1 MIPGEAQRCAKE
13 VVHVSEDLPP
23 PSASPAD
30 LPPPTIG
37 PAEDLDWLVER
48 LGALPP
54 VPMPPDVWGRLQAA
68 LADEAAGQPTP
79 GGSASADAAVPLRRR
94 RRWVPTALAAAAAVV
109 AAGLII
115 PRIGGGGAD
124 PVAQPVASD
133 SGVAATMREA
143 VTIDALPAHHLVASG
158 TDYSTA
164 ELGEQVLGVLST
176 VGMGQPE
183 QVVAR
188 ASVRTAG
195 SAPALVGPDG
205 MTADLQALHDCVAA
219 FAGGG
224 DKAPALLVDRA
235 RFGGQDAAVIVLVE
249 SLRTDPLGATLRIVV
264 VRPGCSDEDRAAAQR
279 TTVDIAAR

>member
-13 VVHVSEDLPP
+13 VVRVPDDLPP
-23 PSASPAD
+23 PSASPSD
-30 LPPPTIG
+30 LPPPAIS
-37 PAEDLDWLVER
+37 PAEGLEWLVER
-48 LGALPP
+48 LSALPP
-54 VPMPPDVWGRLQAA
+54 VPMPPDVWGRLEAA
-68 LADEAAGQPTP
+68 LADEAAPQPDS
-79 GGSASADAAVPLRRR
+79 GGGTSTAPAVVPLRRR

-115 PRIGGGGAD
+115 PRIGGGGPA
-124 PVAQPVASD
+124 PVALSEAPD
-133 SGVAATMREA
+133 SVAATVQQA

-164 ELGEQVLGVLST
+164 ALGEQVLGVLGT

-188 ASVRTAG
+188 ASLRTVG
-195 SAPALVGPDG
+195 SAPALVGADG
-205 MTADLQALHDCVAA
+205 MTADLQSLHDCVAA

-249 SLRTDPLGATLRIVV
+249 NLRTDPLGATLRIVV
-264 VRPGCSDEDRAAAQR
+264 VRPGCSDADRAAAQR
-279 TTVDIAAR
+279 TTVDISAR